1 MIDHLTKSTNYTP
14 YDVKWIPDS
23 SKFVVCGERPRA
35 TGLIEI
41 TQLTKGE
48 LKVVSTI
55 EHNRGVKSG
64 SFAASPSSHTC
75 FAFGD
80 LEGKLSILDLEKEK
94 VFWQVQAHTKV
105 VNSVDGAGAE
115 GHGYGPCE
123 IVSGGRDGS
132 VRVWDPR
139 QKTPVISLDPAESDV
154 VPDCWSVRYCC
165 PYLVLGTRTTRS
177 SAWWL
182 RGTTTGT

>member
-1 MIDHLTKSTNYTP
+1 MFFVTKMETTNAPQIIDHLTKSTNYTP

-23 SKFVVCGERPRA
+23 SKFVVCGERPKA

-48 LKVVSTI
+48 LKVISTI
-55 EHNRGVKSG
+55 DNNRGVKSG
-64 SFAASPSSHTC
+64 TFAASPSSHTC

-139 QKTPVISLDPAESDV
+139 QKTPVISLDPA
-154 VPDCWSVRYCC
+154 
-165 PYLVLGTRTTRS
+165 
-177 SAWWL
+177 
-182 RGTTTGT
+182 